1 MFFKGKNIVQ
11 EIKYWLMEFKKT
23 VDKEVGNQHLQFT
36 AEIWTNDENS
46 LPSANMDKVQILT
59 SNEFPFL
66 DMKISRSPEGY
77 LQFRL
82 LKKKRQQLKYVGMG
96 ITHTPVTLRAIPSGF
111 LNRLVKLTF
120 AKTLFSF

>member
-11 EIKYWLMEFKKT
+11 EIKYWLMEFKQT

-36 AEIWTNDENS
+36 AEIWTNGEKS

-96 ITHTPVTLRAIPSGF
+96 ITHTPVTLRAIPSEV